1 MIKVFSLNP
10 SLGYQERFF
19 CAEKIYEIDQFPP
32 FIISVNKTGMFLLK
46 FLIKKAMFIFFCNI
60 QLGDFIYYKVSGW
73 GIMMIMGN

>member
-1 MIKVFSLNP
+1 MIKIFSLNP

-46 FLIKKAMFIFFCNI
+46 FLIKKSNVYIFLQYSIGGFY
-60 QLGDFIYYKVSGW
+60 LL
-73 GIMMIMGN
+73 